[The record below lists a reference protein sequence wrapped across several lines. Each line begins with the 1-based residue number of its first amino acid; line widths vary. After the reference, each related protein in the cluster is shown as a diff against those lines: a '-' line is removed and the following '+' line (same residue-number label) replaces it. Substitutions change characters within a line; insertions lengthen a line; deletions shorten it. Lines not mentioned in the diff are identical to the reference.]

1 MRQIVRRRAHKAGV
15 TPPALHSL
23 RRLFAVQC
31 LRNGMDLRR
40 LQELMGHADLQMLIR
55 YTKLV
60 TDDLRD
66 AHLQASPVD
75 NADW

>member
-1 MRQIVRRRAHKAGV
+1 
-15 TPPALHSL
+15 
-23 RRLFAVQC
+23 
-31 LRNGMDLRR
+31 MDLRR

-55 YTKLV
+55 YTELV
-60 TDDLRD
+60 TDDLRS